1 MRIDLGPVIDALVS
15 NGFRI
20 TRIRKAMIEVFLKN
34 DLPFS
39 AMDMMSALRAM
50 KVPFNKTTVY
60 REIAFLKENG
70 IIKDLQFINERTKRY
85 ELVSGDHHHHLIC
98 LKCKKVEDIVLEKD
112 LEEQEKKIYESKGFK
127 VLNHSLEFMGI
138 CQICR

>member
-1 MRIDLGPVIDALVS
+1 MRIDLGPVIDGLVS

-34 DLPFS
+34 GLPLS
-39 AMDMMSALRAM
+39 AMDMMSSLRAM
-50 KVPFNKTTVY
+50 KVPFNKTTIY
-60 REIAFLKENG
+60 REVAFLKENG
-70 IIKDLQFINERTKRY
+70 IIEDVQFINERTKRY
-85 ELVSGDHHHHLIC
+85 ELVSVDHHHHLIC

>member
-1 MRIDLGPVIDALVS
+1 MRIDLGPVIDGLVS

-34 DLPFS
+34 GLPLS
-39 AMDMMSALRAM
+39 ALDMMSSLRAI

-70 IIKDLQFINERTKRY
+70 IIKDVQFINERTKRY
-85 ELVSGDHHHHLIC
+85 ELVSVDHHHHLIC

-112 LEEQEKKIYESKGFK
+112 LEEQERKIYESKGFK